1 MADASER
8 RPHPLTGV
16 LGVFL
21 RPYAGEVGIVIALVA
36 LQCAGN
42 LYLPILNADIINEGV
57 LRADV
62 DYIWLV
68 GGLMLGISAVSC
80 VFGVLTMYWTAR
92 ASMAAGGDMR
102 LAVYRRAQALSA
114 REFGRFGVPTLVTRT
129 VNDVQQVQM
138 YLQMAPSMLVSAVI
152 TIIGAL
158 VLAVRVAPGLTLL
171 LAIAVPVLALIA
183 GAGWVLLVPLTRS
196 YRGQVD
202 RVSQVM
208 REQIIGVR
216 IIRAFLRTRFEED
229 RFRAVNEDI
238 MATGLR
244 VYRISVTLFPL
255 AAGTGNLL
263 MVAVIWFGGRLVGE
277 GSLPVGNLFPF
288 LLYVLQ
294 ILMYLVI
301 CLLVVFLI
309 PAAAASAERI
319 WQVLDTVPAIAEP
332 AQPTAPA
339 AVTGAV
345 EFHAVTFSYPGS
357 ERPVL
362 NELTFALRAGQT
374 SAIIGGTGSGK
385 TTVINLIVRLL
396 DVTSGAVLVNGTDV
410 RQQPTDRLRACT
422 GLVPQSSFLFAGT
435 VASNLRFGKPD
446 ATDAELWRAL
456 EVAQASDF
464 VERMPGQLGAPIDQG
479 GVNVSGGQ
487 RQRLSIARTLVRRPR
502 LYLFDDCFSALDQGT
517 DARLRAA
524 LRVETRDA
532 AVVIASQRV
541 SSVMDASQIIVLE
554 AGTVVGIGTHEQLV
568 ADCAPYQEIIASQL
582 GEGAAV

>member
-1 MADASER
+1 MADASDR
-8 RPHPLTGV
+8 RPHALTGL

-21 RPYAGEVGIVIALVA
+21 RPYAGQVGIVIALVA

-42 LYLPILNADIINEGV
+42 LYLPILNADIINAGV
-57 LRADV
+57 LKADV

-68 GGLMLGISAVSC
+68 GGLMLGITAVSC
-80 VFGVLTMYWTAR
+80 VFGVVIMYWTAR
-92 ASMAAGGDMR
+92 IAMAAGGDMR
-102 LAVYRRAQALSA
+102 LAVYRRAQSLSA
-114 REFGRFGVPTLVTRT
+114 REFGRFGVPTLVIRT
-129 VNDVQQVQM
+129 VNDVQQVQV
-138 YLQMAPSMLVSAVI
+138 YLQIAPSMLVSAVI
-152 TIIGAL
+152 TMIGAL

-171 LAIAVPVLALIA
+171 LAIALPILALVA
-183 GAGWVLLVPLTRS
+183 GTGFVLLVPLTRS
-196 YRGQVD
+196 YRAQVD

-216 IIRAFLRTRFEED
+216 VIRAFLRNRFEED
-229 RFRAVNEDI
+229 RFRAVNESI
-238 MATGLR
+238 MSTGLR

-255 AAGTGNLL
+255 AAGTIDLL
-263 MVAVIWFGGRLVGE
+263 IVAVIWFGGRLVGE

-288 LLYVLQ
+288 LLYILQ
-294 ILMYLVI
+294 ILTYLVI
-301 CLLVVFLI
+301 CLLVVLLI
-309 PAAAASAERI
+309 PGTAASAERI

-332 AQPTAPA
+332 AHLMAPE
-339 AVTGAV
+339 AVTGDV
-345 EFHAVTFSYPGS
+345 EFRVVTFSYPGS

-396 DVTSGAVLVNGTDV
+396 DATGGTVLVNGTDV
-410 RQQPTDRLRACT
+410 RLQPTDRLRACT

-435 VASNLRFGKPD
+435 VASNLRFGRPD
-446 ATDAELWRAL
+446 ATDEELWRAL

-464 VERMPGQLGAPIDQG
+464 VASMPGQLEAPIDQG

-487 RQRLSIARTLVRRPR
+487 RQRLSIARALVRRPR

-524 LRVETRDA
+524 LRAETRDA

-541 SSVMDASQIIVLE
+541 SSIMDASQIIVLE

-568 ADCAPYQEIIASQL
+568 AECAPYQEIVASQL